1 MGQNWE
7 LASNGKYMKQSSQDS
22 PKRNPQERNTAAM
35 DSALDRPDEL
45 VGETIF
51 LIRSGQE
58 LLSSLRGE
66 SVWSCI
72 PSPSLFTDM
81 RV

>member
-22 PKRNPQERNTAAM
+22 PKSNPQERNTAAM

-58 LLSSLRGE
+58 LLSSLRVNLCGAAYPHLPF
-66 SVWSCI
+66 SQ
-72 PSPSLFTDM
+72 T
-81 RV
+81 